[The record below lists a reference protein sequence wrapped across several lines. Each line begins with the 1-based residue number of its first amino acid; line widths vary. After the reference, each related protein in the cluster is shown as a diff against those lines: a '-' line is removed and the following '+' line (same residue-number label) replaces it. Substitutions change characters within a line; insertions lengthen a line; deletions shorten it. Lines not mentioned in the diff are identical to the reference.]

1 MFQYSAVCDMSKI
14 DVEAVILLKVIFI
27 FGITVYFF
35 KFVTNFSRKK
45 DDIFI

>member
-14 DVEAVILLKVIFI
+14 DIEAAILLKVIFI
-27 FGITVYFF
+27 FGIKVYFF